1 MPPSFRDA
9 GVARYSG
16 TAARLIA
23 HEVPVLARPAVSG
36 HRLIVTRTTVAF
48 RKRLAAG
55 YLRIL
60 ALPGERR
67 DRRSPHHLP
76 VLYAFR
82 CALPLLQ
89 AALDAVLGV
98 SSAFSIA
105 AANAAAASGWITPDC
120 ALRPQTRSFSVP
132 SGQVYNPIDGCEKP
146 APSPWT
152 GRSGPT
158 AREAGGRSSQSHN
171 HAVTM
176 HWNQS
181 WRAIVSRRV
190 DTAVLGRAH

>member
-1 MPPSFRDA
+1 MA
-9 GVARYSG
+9 G
-16 TAARLIA
+16 
-23 HEVPVLARPAVSG
+23 H
-36 HRLIVTRTTVAF
+36 
-48 RKRLAAG
+48 
-55 YLRIL
+55 LRVL

-67 DRRSPHHLP
+67 DRRSPHHLQ
-76 VLYAFR
+76 VLHAFR
-82 CALPLLQ
+82 GVLPLVQ
-89 AALDAVLGV
+89 AALDAVLGG

-105 AANAAAASGWITPDC
+105 AANAVATSGWTTTDC
-120 ALRPQTRSFSVP
+120 ASRSQTWSSSVP
-132 SGQVYNPIDGCEKP
+132 SGRVYNPIDGCEKP

-158 AREAGGRSSQSHN
+158 GRDAGGRSSQSHN